1 MKILLIGL
9 LTVMTSS
16 ASFAADD
23 TSVVDLRDTPSTSTP
38 APEQNKD
45 TSTVD
50 LSNKQSDV
58 VHSPS
63 LENTTPAGQ
72 APGGPI
78 EQSK

>member
-9 LTVMTSS
+9 LIVMTSS
-16 ASFAADD
+16 VTFAADD
-23 TSVVDLRDTPSTSTP
+23 TSVVDLRDTPSTP
-38 APEQNKD
+38 APEENKD
-45 TSTVD
+45 TTTVD
-50 LSNKQSDV
+50 LSDKPSDV

-78 EQSK
+78 EK

>member
-9 LTVMTSS
+9 LIAMTSS

-23 TSVVDLRDTPSTSTP
+23 APVVDLRDTPSTP
-38 APEQNKD
+38 APEEKKD

-50 LSNKQSDV
+50 LSDKQSDV

-78 EQSK
+78 EQK